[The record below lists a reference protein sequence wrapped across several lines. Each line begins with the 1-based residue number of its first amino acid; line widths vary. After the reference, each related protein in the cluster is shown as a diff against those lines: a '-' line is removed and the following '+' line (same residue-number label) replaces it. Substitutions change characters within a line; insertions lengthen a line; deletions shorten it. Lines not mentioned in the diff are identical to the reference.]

1 MRSGLGMRRP
11 CPERKK
17 DNFPRDEMTMRHGPE
32 GDVKVLKEKES
43 TGTDLLFLFVFNVL
57 FLIQRVLWVKNRR

>member
-1 MRSGLGMRRP
+1 
-11 CPERKK
+11 
-17 DNFPRDEMTMRHGPE
+17 MTMRHGPE